1 MSIDFIFRET
11 AEELDPEL
19 SQLVSLEDRRQQ
31 EKIILIPSA
40 SIAPSAVRYLMSS
53 NFGNIYAEGYPKQES
68 RELTESE
75 ILDFDAE
82 LAYFRR
88 YSDPRYYKGVEYA
101 DILEALARR
110 RAAKLFAANGLKPG
124 ELFVNVQPLSGS
136 PANSAVYTALLQP
149 GDTIMG
155 LDLRHGGHL
164 THGSKISRS
173 GKIYNSVPYE
183 LDLESEQLDYDAIEE
198 QAMEVRPQL
207 IIAGFTAYPL
217 LVDWHR
223 FRQIADKCG
232 AYLVADIAHIS
243 GLVAAGVHPSPIGIA
258 DVVTT
263 TTHKSLCGP
272 RGAMILT
279 HRPNIADRI
288 DRAVFPGEQGGPH
301 LNTIAALALALK
313 LAGTS
318 QFRRLMQRV
327 VYNASR
333 LAQKLADQDIRIVS
347 GGSENHLLLMDM
359 KSITLDGVHLSGD
372 MAARILDVAGIVTNR
387 NTVPGDQSAFRA
399 TGVRLGTVW
408 ISQLGYGDQEIDLLA
423 QAIAK
428 VLKGCQPY
436 TYSRIGG
443 RKLLR
448 AKVDPSALQESRA
461 IVNELTHSQG
471 REGKGEYI
479 EVRNPD
485 APQFLHYALA
495 SDVRSL
501 AVGNGQ
507 KTKVFGYDFQI
518 QGELYRKTPD
528 RYLLHFDSPEITSK
542 VSKWL
547 NDLSDGYIFFG
558 DLYAKLPGP
567 IVAKQINIDDPLPE
581 INDSNKMVVEAKP
594 FYIGLQSGSLDNQ
607 GLPDFSWIDQEVAP
621 LKSTQLH
628 DTHINIGAR
637 MVPFGGWDMPVW
649 YSSVSEEHAAVRETA
664 GLFDVSHMGVLEVS
678 GPNATT
684 FLNYL
689 TTNDVNMLKVGQS
702 QYSYLLFPNS
712 EVVDDLFIY
721 RRGPENFMLVV
732 NASNN
737 DKDWAWINAVNQG
750 DVLIDENRPWS
761 KILHPATLRDLRD
774 PKWGAD
780 CRVDIALQ
788 GPRSTDILLSICGDP
803 SLAERIKALE
813 WAQLTEGSLSG
824 YDIVIS
830 RTGYTG
836 ERVAYEL
843 FVHPEQSPAFWQTLL
858 DAGKVYGL
866 IPCGLASRDSTR
878 TEAGLPLYGHELA
891 GPLNLSPAE
900 AGFDSY
906 VKLWKPFFI
915 GRYAYI
921 NRRNN
926 RDKVVIRFRMDEK
939 GVRRPELGDPV
950 LDRRGKIIGTVTSCA
965 IDANGYLLGQAVVP
979 TGMSTPGTSIL
990 IYQLGGG
997 TRTMR
1002 FPAEMKEGSRLPIPD
1017 RATILTRFPVKNK

>member
-31 EKIILIPSA
+31 EKIILIPSE
-40 SIAPSAVRYLMSS
+40 SIAPPAVRYLMSS
-53 NFGNIYAEGYPKQES
+53 NFGNIYAEGYPRQES
-68 RELTESE
+68 KKLTESE

-82 LAYFRR
+82 LANFRR

-124 ELFVNVQPLSGS
+124 ELFINVQPLSGS

-198 QAMEVRPQL
+198 QAIEVKPQL

-272 RGAMILT
+272 RGAMIMT

-313 LAGTS
+313 LAATS
-318 QFRRLMQRV
+318 QFRRLMQQV

-461 IVNELTHSQG
+461 IVKELTHSQG
-471 REGKGEYI
+471 IEGKGEYI

-485 APQFLHYALA
+485 ASQFLQFALA

-528 RYLLHFDSPEITSK
+528 RYLLHFDSPELTSK

-581 INDSNKMVVEAKP
+581 IKDSNKVVVEAKP
-594 FYIGLQSGSLDNQ
+594 FYIGLQSESLDNQ

-678 GPNATT
+678 GPNAST

-788 GPRSTDILLSICGDP
+788 GPRSTDILLSVCSDP

-858 DAGKVYGL
+858 DAGKEYGL

-921 NRRNN
+921 DRRNN

-979 TGMSTPGTSIL
+979 TGMSTPGTSIS

-1017 RATILTRFPVKNK
+1017 RATILTRFPIKN

>member
-1 MSIDFIFRET
+1 MPIDFIFRET
-11 AEELDPEL
+11 VEEFDPEL
-19 SQLVSLEDRRQQ
+19 NQLVSLEDRRQK
-31 EKIILIPSA
+31 EKIILIPSE
-40 SIAPSAVRYLMSS
+40 SIAPPAVRHLMSS
-53 NFGNIYAEGYPKQES
+53 NFGNIYAEGYPRPES

-75 ILDFDAE
+75 ILDFDSE
-82 LAYFRR
+82 LAHFRR

-183 LDLESEQLDYDAIEE
+183 LDLESEQLDYDAIEV
-198 QAMEVRPQL
+198 QAMEVKPQL
-207 IIAGFTAYPL
+207 IIAGYTAYPL
-217 LVDWHR
+217 SVDWNR
-223 FRQIADKCG
+223 FREIADKCG

-272 RGAMILT
+272 RGAMIMT
-279 HRPNIADRI
+279 HRPNIAGRI

-318 QFRRLMQRV
+318 QFRNLMQRV
-327 VYNASR
+327 VRNASR

-347 GGSENHLLLMDM
+347 GGSENHLLLMDT

-372 MAARILDVAGIVTNR
+372 IAARILDVAGIVTNR
-387 NTVPGDQSAFRA
+387 NTVPGDQSALRA

-428 VLKGCQPY
+428 VLKGCQPFS
-436 TYSRIGG
+436 YSGIGG
-443 RKLLR
+443 RELLR

-479 EVRNPD
+479 EVRNPE
-485 APQFLHYALA
+485 ASQFLQYALA

-507 KTKVFGYDFQI
+507 KTKVFGHDFQI
-518 QGELYRKTPD
+518 QGDIYRKTPD
-528 RYLLHFDSPEITSK
+528 RYLLRFDSPDLASK
-542 VSKWL
+542 ISKWM

-567 IVAKQINIDDPLPE
+567 IVANQINIDDPLPE
-581 INDSNKMVVEAKP
+581 IEDTNEAVIDAKP
-594 FYIGLQSGSLDNQ
+594 FYIGVQSAPLDSQ
-607 GLPDFSWIDQEVAP
+607 RLPDFSWIEPEDDP

-628 DTHINIGAR
+628 DAHINMGGR

-664 GLFDVSHMGVLEVS
+664 GLFDVSHMGVLEAS
-678 GPNATT
+678 GPNAST

-721 RRGPENFMLVV
+721 RRGPENYMLVV

-774 PKWGAD
+774 PNWGAD

-788 GPRSTDILLSICGDP
+788 GPRSTDILLSICDDP
-803 SLAERIKALE
+803 SLAERIKALN
-813 WAQLTEGSLSG
+813 WAQLTDGSLSG
-824 YDIVIS
+824 FDLVIS

-858 DAGKVYGL
+858 DAGMQYGL
-866 IPCGLASRDSTR
+866 KPCGLASRDSTR

-891 GPLNLSPAE
+891 GPLNLGPAE

-915 GRYAYI
+915 GRNAYI
-921 NRRNN
+921 NRRKS

-939 GVRRPELGDPV
+939 GVRRTELGDPV

-979 TGMSTPGTSIL
+979 TGMSTPGTSIA

-997 TRTMR
+997 TRTLR
-1002 FPAEMKEGSRLPIPD
+1002 LPADMKEGSRLPIPD
-1017 RATILTRFPVKNK
+1017 RATVLTRFPVKNK

>member
-31 EKIILIPSA
+31 EKIILIPSE
-40 SIAPSAVRYLMSS
+40 SIAPPAVRYLMSS
-53 NFGNIYAEGYPKQES
+53 NFGNIYAEGYPRQES
-68 RELTESE
+68 KKLTESE

-82 LAYFRR
+82 LANFRR

-124 ELFVNVQPLSGS
+124 ELFINVQPLSGS

-198 QAMEVRPQL
+198 QAIEVKPQL

-272 RGAMILT
+272 RGAMIMT

-313 LAGTS
+313 LAATS
-318 QFRRLMQRV
+318 QFRRLMQQV

-461 IVNELTHSQG
+461 IVKELTHSQG
-471 REGKGEYI
+471 IEGKGEYI

-485 APQFLHYALA
+485 ASQFLQFALA

-528 RYLLHFDSPEITSK
+528 RYLLHFDSPELTSK

-581 INDSNKMVVEAKP
+581 IKDSNKVVVEAKP
-594 FYIGLQSGSLDNQ
+594 FYIGLQSESLDNQ

-678 GPNATT
+678 GPNAST

-750 DVLIDENRPWS
+750 DVLIDQNRPWS

-788 GPRSTDILLSICGDP
+788 GPRSTDILLSVCSDP

-858 DAGKVYGL
+858 DAGKEYGL

-891 GPLNLSPAE
+891 GPLNLSPGE

-921 NRRNN
+921 DRRNN

-979 TGMSTPGTSIL
+979 TGMSTPGTSIS

-1002 FPAEMKEGSRLPIPD
+1002 FPAEMKEQPRLPIPD
-1017 RATILTRFPVKNK
+1017 RATILTRFPIKN

>member
-31 EKIILIPSA
+31 EKIILIPSE
-40 SIAPSAVRYLMSS
+40 SIAPPAVRYLMSS
-53 NFGNIYAEGYPKQES
+53 NFGNIYAEGYPRQES
-68 RELTESE
+68 KKLTESE

-82 LAYFRR
+82 LANFRR

-124 ELFVNVQPLSGS
+124 ELFINVQPLSGS

-198 QAMEVRPQL
+198 QAIEVKPQL

-272 RGAMILT
+272 RGAMIMT

-313 LAGTS
+313 LAATS
-318 QFRRLMQRV
+318 QFRRLMQQV

-461 IVNELTHSQG
+461 IVKELTHSQG
-471 REGKGEYI
+471 IEGKGEYI

-485 APQFLHYALA
+485 ASQFLQFALA

-528 RYLLHFDSPEITSK
+528 RYLLHFDSPELTSK

-581 INDSNKMVVEAKP
+581 IKDSNKVVVETKP
-594 FYIGLQSGSLDNQ
+594 FYIGLQAESLDNQ

-678 GPNATT
+678 GPNAST

-788 GPRSTDILLSICGDP
+788 GPRSTDILLSVCSDP

-858 DAGKVYGL
+858 DAGKEYGL

-891 GPLNLSPAE
+891 GPLNLSPGE

-921 NRRNN
+921 DRRNN

-979 TGMSTPGTSIL
+979 TGMSTPGTSIS

-1017 RATILTRFPVKNK
+1017 RATILTRFPIKN

>member
-31 EKIILIPSA
+31 EKIILIPSE
-40 SIAPSAVRYLMSS
+40 SIAPPAVRYLMSS
-53 NFGNIYAEGYPKQES
+53 NFGNIYAEGYPRQES

-198 QAMEVRPQL
+198 LAMKVRPQL

-581 INDSNKMVVEAKP
+581 INDSNKVVVEAKP

-607 GLPDFSWIDQEVAP
+607 GLPDFSWMDQEVAP

-858 DAGKVYGL
+858 DAGKEYGL

-915 GRYAYI
+915 GRYTYI

>member
-1 MSIDFIFRET
+1 
-11 AEELDPEL
+11 
-19 SQLVSLEDRRQQ
+19 
-31 EKIILIPSA
+31 
-40 SIAPSAVRYLMSS
+40 
-53 NFGNIYAEGYPKQES
+53 
-68 RELTESE
+68 
-75 ILDFDAE
+75 
-82 LAYFRR
+82 
-88 YSDPRYYKGVEYA
+88 
-101 DILEALARR
+101 
-110 RAAKLFAANGLKPG
+110 
-124 ELFVNVQPLSGS
+124 
-136 PANSAVYTALLQP
+136 
-149 GDTIMG
+149 
-155 LDLRHGGHL
+155 
-164 THGSKISRS
+164 
-173 GKIYNSVPYE
+173 
-183 LDLESEQLDYDAIEE
+183 
-198 QAMEVRPQL
+198 
-207 IIAGFTAYPL
+207 
-217 LVDWHR
+217 
-223 FRQIADKCG
+223 
-232 AYLVADIAHIS
+232 
-243 GLVAAGVHPSPIGIA
+243 
-258 DVVTT
+258 
-263 TTHKSLCGP
+263 
-272 RGAMILT
+272 
-279 HRPNIADRI
+279 
-288 DRAVFPGEQGGPH
+288 
-301 LNTIAALALALK
+301 
-313 LAGTS
+313 
-318 QFRRLMQRV
+318 
-327 VYNASR
+327 
-333 LAQKLADQDIRIVS
+333 
-347 GGSENHLLLMDM
+347 
-359 KSITLDGVHLSGD
+359 
-372 MAARILDVAGIVTNR
+372 
-387 NTVPGDQSAFRA
+387 
-399 TGVRLGTVW
+399 
-408 ISQLGYGDQEIDLLA
+408 
-423 QAIAK
+423 
-428 VLKGCQPY
+428 
-436 TYSRIGG
+436 
-443 RKLLR
+443 
-448 AKVDPSALQESRA
+448 
-461 IVNELTHSQG
+461 
-471 REGKGEYI
+471 
-479 EVRNPD
+479 
-485 APQFLHYALA
+485 
-495 SDVRSL
+495 
-501 AVGNGQ
+501 
-507 KTKVFGYDFQI
+507 
-518 QGELYRKTPD
+518 
-528 RYLLHFDSPEITSK
+528 
-542 VSKWL
+542 
-547 NDLSDGYIFFG
+547 
-558 DLYAKLPGP
+558 
-567 IVAKQINIDDPLPE
+567 
-581 INDSNKMVVEAKP
+581 MVVEAKP

-858 DAGKVYGL
+858 DAGKAYGL

>member
-31 EKIILIPSA
+31 EKIILIPSE
-40 SIAPSAVRYLMSS
+40 SIAPPAVRYLMSS
-53 NFGNIYAEGYPKQES
+53 NFGNIYAEGYPRQES

-82 LAYFRR
+82 LANFRR

-581 INDSNKMVVEAKP
+581 INDSNKVVVEAKP

-858 DAGKVYGL
+858 DAGKEYGL

-915 GRYAYI
+915 GRYTYI

>member
-1 MSIDFIFRET
+1 MSIDLIFRET

-31 EKIILIPSA
+31 EKIILIPSE

-53 NFGNIYAEGYPKQES
+53 NFGNIYAEGYPRQES

-272 RGAMILT
+272 RGAMIMT

-448 AKVDPSALQESRA
+448 AKVDPSTLQESRA

-485 APQFLHYALA
+485 APQFLQYALA

-824 YDIVIS
+824 YDIIIS

-1002 FPAEMKEGSRLPIPD
+1002 FPAEMNEGSRLPIPD

>member
-1 MSIDFIFRET
+1 MSIDFIFQET
-11 AEELDPEL
+11 VEELDPEL
-19 SQLVSLEDRRQQ
+19 SQLVSHEDRRQQ
-31 EKIILIPSA
+31 EKIILIPSE
-40 SIAPSAVRYLMSS
+40 SIAPPAVRHLMSS
-53 NFGNIYAEGYPKQES
+53 KFGNVYAEGYPRKES
-68 RELTESE
+68 RKQTESE
-75 ILDFDAE
+75 ILDIDAE
-82 LAYFRR
+82 LAKFRR

-136 PANSAVYTALLQP
+136 PANSAVYSALLQP
-149 GDTIMG
+149 GDIIMG
-155 LDLRHGGHL
+155 LDLNHGGHL

-183 LDLESEQLDYDAIEE
+183 LNLETEQLDYEAIEL
-198 QAMEVRPQL
+198 QAMEVKPQL
-207 IIAGFTAYPL
+207 IIAGYTAYPL
-217 LVDWHR
+217 LVDWNR
-223 FRQIADKCG
+223 FRHIADKCG
-232 AYLVADIAHIS
+232 AYFVADIAHIS

-272 RGAMILT
+272 RGAMIIT
-279 HRPNIADRI
+279 HHPDIAGKI

-301 LNTIAALALALK
+301 LNTIAALALSLK

-318 QFRRLMQRV
+318 QFRDLMQRV
-327 VYNASR
+327 VRNASR
-333 LAQKLADQDIRIVS
+333 LARKLAGQDIRIVS

-387 NTVPGDQSAFRA
+387 NTVPGDPSAFRA
-399 TGVRLGTVW
+399 SGVRLGTVW

-423 QAIAK
+423 QAIAI
-428 VLKGCQPY
+428 VLKGCRPF
-436 TYSRIGG
+436 TYSGPRD
-443 RKLLR
+443 RELLR
-448 AKVDPSALQESRA
+448 AKVNPTALKEARA

-471 REGKGEYI
+471 REGQGEFI

-485 APQFLHYALA
+485 ASEFLQFALA

-501 AVGNGQ
+501 AVGDSQN
-507 KTKVFGYDFQI
+507 TKVFGHDFELL
-518 QGELYRKTPD
+518 GEIYRKTPD
-528 RYLLHFDSPEITSK
+528 RFLLRYDSPQLASK
-542 VSKWL
+542 VTEWL
-547 NDLSDGYIFFG
+547 NDLSDGYVYFG

-567 IVAKQINIDDPLPE
+567 IVASQTAFDEPLPE
-581 INDSNKMVVEAKP
+581 IEDSNEAVVETKP
-594 FYIGLQSGSLDNQ
+594 FYIGLKSKTIDSQR
-607 GLPDFSWIDQEVAP
+607 LPDFSWIEPEDAP
-621 LKSTQLH
+621 LKYTHLH
-628 DTHINIGAR
+628 DTHINMGGR

-664 GLFDVSHMGVLEVS
+664 GLFDVSHMGVLEAS
-678 GPNATT
+678 GPNASA

-689 TTNDVNMLKVGQS
+689 TANDVNMLMVGQS
-702 QYSYLLFPNS
+702 QYTYLLFPNS

-750 DVLIDENRPWS
+750 EVLIDENRPWS
-761 KILHPATLRDLRD
+761 KILHPANLRDLRD

-788 GPRSTDILLSICGDP
+788 GPRSTDILLSICDDP
-803 SLAERIKALE
+803 SLAERIKALK
-813 WAQLTEGSLSG
+813 WSQLTEGSLSG
-824 YDIVIS
+824 FDIVIS

-836 ERVAYEL
+836 ERIAFEL
-843 FVHPEQSPAFWQTLL
+843 FVHPKQSPAFWQTLL
-858 DAGKVYGL
+858 DAGMPYGL
-866 IPCGLASRDSTR
+866 KPCGLASRDSTR
-878 TEAGLPLYGHELA
+878 TEGGLPLYGHELA
-891 GPLNLSPAE
+891 GPLNLGPAE
-900 AGFDSY
+900 AGFDGY

-915 GRYAYI
+915 GRNAYI
-921 NRRNN
+921 DRRKN
-926 RDKVVIRFRMDEK
+926 RDKVVARFRMDEK

-965 IDANGYLLGQAVVP
+965 IDTNGYLLGQAVVP
-979 TGMSTPGTSIL
+979 MGTSSPGTSIA

-997 TRTMR
+997 TRTLR
-1002 FPAEMKEGSRLPIPD
+1002 LPANINEGSRLPIPD
-1017 RATILTRFPVKNK
+1017 RATILTRFPVNKK